1 MSNVLVYFDKG
12 FKFQIA
18 VCMTL
23 IYLDLLIELNLN
35 TVNIV

>member
-1 MSNVLVYFDKG
+1 MSNVLVYFG
-12 FKFQIA
+12 NGLKFQIA

-23 IYLDLLIELNLN
+23 KYLDLLIELNLN

>member
-1 MSNVLVYFDKG
+1 VSNVLVYFGKG
-12 FKFQIA
+12 LKFQIA

-23 IYLDLLIELNLN
+23 KYLDFLIELNLN